1 VTYTPAGTGAVAT
14 NVQDQ
19 LRNIQRWSVNVQD
32 APFYAKGDGVTDDT
46 AAIQAAL
53 DASSN
58 VYFPEGVYLIS
69 GIVIHKNT
77 CVYGAST
84 EAYSATAGTVIEVDG
99 TVMRPIILEDNSISV
114 SNITVSN
121 PTAVQLECLIGKKD
135 NAPGDVTTRLFN
147 YQLTNIICTGKADHH
162 FFFPYAWQG
171 VLTNCRSEGGEQTVG
186 FRFDTGTSTTLNSC
200 LAYSPLGYGFS
211 FKSFNYSTLNSC
223 GVDAGSRGFYFETDN
238 RGMTMNSIGTEGLTD
253 YSVFI

>member
-1 VTYTPAGTGAVAT
+1 
-14 NVQDQ
+14 
-19 LRNIQRWSVNVQD
+19 
-32 APFYAKGDGVTDDT
+32 
-46 AAIQAAL
+46 
-53 DASSN
+53 
-58 VYFPEGVYLIS
+58 
-69 GIVIHKNT
+69 
-77 CVYGAST
+77 
-84 EAYSATAGTVIEVDG
+84 
-99 TVMRPIILEDNSISV
+99 MRPIILEDNSISV

-253 YSVFI
+253 YSVFIEGTGSELIFNAPHFVYSDAVTTDVIRINCSTTSNAVTITNLVTFVASSPASPSRYISLANTNIRPVLINCVLNMGL